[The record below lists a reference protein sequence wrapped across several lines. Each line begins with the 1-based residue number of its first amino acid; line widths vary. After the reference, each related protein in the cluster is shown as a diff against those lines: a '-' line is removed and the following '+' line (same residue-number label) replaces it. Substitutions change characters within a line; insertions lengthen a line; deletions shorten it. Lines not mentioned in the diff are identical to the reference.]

1 MYTNAR
7 WCATATATDT
17 THSKWRVSFVAGVL
31 LRANLSVCD
40 VYSNFSRSAM
50 ENQIADV
57 ASAQV
62 GITKLGKQRRRTA
75 RQDPTAA
82 AATAM
87 HVKGECVFGI

>member
-1 MYTNAR
+1 
-7 WCATATATDT
+7 
-17 THSKWRVSFVAGVL
+17 
-31 LRANLSVCD
+31 
-40 VYSNFSRSAM
+40 M